1 MGANSVV
8 TPCYNAL
15 HVTLH
20 DIRKSIR
27 KECVI
32 AWNRKKVL
40 VFPSHLVASMVLGIV
55 AICLSC
61 FWYIAISCAIVGLVL
76 SIVSIAVTIIVVVAL
91 GATIASLL

>member
-1 MGANSVV
+1 M
-8 TPCYNAL
+8 
-15 HVTLH
+15 
-20 DIRKSIR
+20 
-27 KECVI
+27 
-32 AWNRKKVL
+32 L

-61 FWYIAISCAIVGLVL
+61 FWYIAIPCAIVGLVLGGVALMKISNGTAGGKGMAIAGLVL